1 MSKRGLHIDLI
12 EHFQHKGIGRRDLVE
27 RHGQIGPHDQR
38 DLIGGVVAHERLITG
53 RLAAVIVDGVR
64 SPAQCYDAVP
74 VLLPWFFRVL
84 RPQAVK
90 PKLLVLR
97 IEHVAGNQRLD
108 PGCAIVGGGD
118 GAPGCPGKGV
128 VQTRVVV
135 GLKGPGGGRGLN
147 CSRIRRL
154 PTKATEELP

>member
-64 SPAQCYDAVP
+64 SPA
-74 VLLPWFFRVL
+74 
-84 RPQAVK
+84 
-90 PKLLVLR
+90 
-97 IEHVAGNQRLD
+97 VALY
-108 PGCAIVGGGD
+108 
-118 GAPGCPGKGV
+118 
-128 VQTRVVV
+128 
-135 GLKGPGGGRGLN
+135 LN
-147 CSRIRRL
+147 RRL
-154 PTKATEELP
+154 CSQGVHDLNTVNYETGKNLGAC